1 MLDELDVTVICVVSS
16 YGGQLE
22 KSIRCRSIFFE
33 KLDGGVKLI
42 RVRVPEFTKLNK
54 ISRVKNTMTYFF
66 RVLGASRKA
75 GKQDYIF
82 TISQPSIIGGVLV
95 VLGK

>member
-1 MLDELDVTVICVVSS
+1 MDELDVTVICVVSS

-33 KLDGGVKLI
+33 KLDGGVKLT

-54 ISRVKNTMTYFF
+54 ISRVKNTMTCFF
-66 RVLGASRKA
+66 RVLSASRKVV
-75 GKQDYIF
+75 KSVSRIIYL
-82 TISQPSIIGGVLV
+82 PSVNRLSLV
-95 VLGK
+95 VC